1 MASGNLTW
9 HSKIPTNHKSL
20 TNRCSHERYPSW
32 IHRWTYHLTIAQASG
47 LWGKPKPR
55 HVGSIIAL
63 GACPVSSLIPSPQ
76 YSTSPTM
83 VYSGDGIHKSQVKL
97 VVLGFPSPDLSPPV
111 LAAAFDREGASKD
124 SSRAETCMPG
134 AAVSAS
140 EPKLW
145 WSYLQLTGK
154 KIHEFGRVF
163 PQNRRSHVVNPTI
176 NLRASDFRDDYLP
189 PFSDKI
195 ADGLLI
201 QCGLLP
207 YLGMGQ
213 VETNMNMMVLTH
225 SYVCV

>member
-1 MASGNLTW
+1 MQSWTL
-9 HSKIPTNHKSL
+9 SKLNSSLDLPSHHCPSLRSLRQTQTPTCGVH
-20 TNRCSHERYPSW
+20 
-32 IHRWTYHLTIAQASG
+32 HRTG
-47 LWGKPKPR
+47 GMP
-55 HVGSIIAL
+55 SIITN
-63 GACPVSSLIPSPQ
+63 PIPSIFNIPPPWSIQ
-76 YSTSPTM
+76 GIEFINPKWSWWCWVSHLQISPRLCLPLLLI
-83 VYSGDGIHKSQVKL
+83 GK
-97 VVLGFPSPDLSPPV
+97 
-111 LAAAFDREGASKD
+111 GASKD